1 MSRVLL
7 VAGGEPSDWP
17 TIEPATYDYFVGID
31 RGCLHLLEADLP
43 LQLAVG
49 DFDSLSREEYHFVQE
64 TAETLIQAPAEK
76 DDTDTQLA
84 LQEALHLLANLWL
97 PFEPRFQGV
106 LRQIRLCDRQN
117 SIQYYAPGSYIVP
130 KEPDKE
136 YLAYCCLT
144 PVENLTLR
152 RSKYL
157 LTNQDVPYP
166 TSYASN
172 EFIEEAA
179 AFSFDAGMIA
189 VIQSKDK

>member
-1 MSRVLL
+1 M
-7 VAGGEPSDWP
+7 
-17 TIEPATYDYFVGID
+17 
-31 RGCLHLLEADLP
+31 
-43 LQLAVG
+43 
-49 DFDSLSREEYHFVQE
+49 
-64 TAETLIQAPAEK
+64 
-76 DDTDTQLA
+76 
-84 LQEALHLLANLWL
+84 
-97 PFEPRFQGV
+97 
-106 LRQIRLCDRQN
+106 LRQIVYAIVKIAS
-117 SIQYYAPGSYIVP
+117 SITPGSYIVP

-179 AFSFDAGMIA
+179 AFPSMQG
-189 VIQSKDK
+189 

>member
-1 MSRVLL
+1 MTFIG
-7 VAGGEPSDWP
+7 ATGGR
-17 TIEPATYDYFVGID
+17 ID
-31 RGCLHLLEADLP
+31 
-43 LQLAVG
+43 
-49 DFDSLSREEYHFVQE
+49 
-64 TAETLIQAPAEK
+64 
-76 DDTDTQLA
+76 
-84 LQEALHLLANLWL
+84 HLLANLWL

>member
-1 MSRVLL
+1 MV
-7 VAGGEPSDWP
+7 
-17 TIEPATYDYFVGID
+17 
-31 RGCLHLLEADLP
+31 
-43 LQLAVG
+43 
-49 DFDSLSREEYHFVQE
+49 
-64 TAETLIQAPAEK
+64 TL
-76 DDTDTQLA
+76 
-84 LQEALHLLANLWL
+84 
-97 PFEPRFQGV
+97 EPRFQGV

-179 AFSFDAGMIA
+179 AFPSMQG
-189 VIQSKDK
+189 

>member
-1 MSRVLL
+1 MTIIG
-7 VAGGEPSDWP
+7 ATGGR
-17 TIEPATYDYFVGID
+17 ID
-31 RGCLHLLEADLP
+31 
-43 LQLAVG
+43 
-49 DFDSLSREEYHFVQE
+49 
-64 TAETLIQAPAEK
+64 
-76 DDTDTQLA
+76 
-84 LQEALHLLANLWL
+84 HLLANLWL

-157 LTNQDVPYP
+157 LTNQDVPY
-166 TSYASN
+166 N
-172 EFIEEAA
+172 IVCKV
-179 AFSFDAGMIA
+179 MNL
-189 VIQSKDK
+189 SKKPLCLRCRDDCGYSK